1 MRRRANVQSLL
12 SYVFQIM
19 IVSINASTLSGFKQ
33 LLNLDTVKPAVENS
47 LSLEVEVAGTHK
59 TYFATSDKIGNLV

>member
-1 MRRRANVQSLL
+1 
-12 SYVFQIM
+12 M